1 MLKNNKL
8 KNIWL
13 AGYYGAASLLS
24 FNAHSVQPS
33 PADILVEGSYV
44 VTFNDPVG
52 NEKPVID
59 LPPKTPHGQVPFGEN
74 STGQSKKNWKMT

>member
-1 MLKNNKL
+1 MLRNDTL

-13 AGYYGAASLLS
+13 AGCYGAASLLS
-24 FNAHSVQPS
+24 SNAHSVQPS
-33 PADILVEGSYV
+33 PANILVEGSYV

-59 LPPKTPHGQVPFGEN
+59 PPAKTPPGQVPFGEH
-74 STGQSKKNWKMT
+74 SQYRTE